1 MFRSHGK
8 VQLWTQNQHSQ
19 VAVFVQTH
27 LWFSSKSQPPS
38 WHLRCC
44 SCHLDACSRK
54 EKSLPHSKY
63 GPSSILSTT
72 WTSNTQESKSSS
84 PAKAQVPHGLAI
96 WDIKELLLPSRT
108 QKVLFYLTKL
118 DWPSYLPVQPPQG
131 SFCLVKFMSSQG
143 HLTNKNTS
151 RKKTPL
157 NLSVLFLGSM
167 PAHIP
172 LLCPS
177 HTDNSSLPLIMHKVM
192 LTGPSGKH
200 KHTRT
205 S

>member
-1 MFRSHGK
+1 MEKCSYGHK
-8 VQLWTQNQHSQ
+8 TS
-19 VAVFVQTH
+19 TH
-27 LWFSSKSQPPS
+27 RLPCLFK
-38 WHLRCC
+38 LIFG
-44 SCHLDACSRK
+44 
-54 EKSLPHSKY
+54 SLPKANLPADIWGVAHVTWMPVQGRRNPFPTASTGLPQFCPQLEPPTLRSQNPPALQKPKFPMDW
-63 GPSSILSTT
+63 PSG
-72 WTSNTQESKSSS
+72 TSRSCFSQ
-84 PAKAQVPHGLAI
+84 A
-96 WDIKELLLPSRT
+96 RT